1 VPRTLTLTPRFLA
14 RRTALGV
21 TSGPA
26 AIAIRATLGALTRDP
41 LPGAQDAETLM
52 PPVAR
57 YWFRRVPGQ
66 NLWVY
71 FAFSETELIVV
82 TLSPRPPVPITD

>member
-1 VPRTLTLTPRFLA
+1 MLRLPILSTRFQE
-14 RRTALGV
+14 RRKALGL

-26 AIAIRATLGALTRDP
+26 KFALAATVASIARGP
-41 LPGAQDAETLM
+41 LPGPQDAETLM

-57 YWFRRVPGQ
+57 YWFRRVPGH

-71 FAFSETELIVV
+71 FAFDEGELIIV
-82 TLSPRPPVPITD
+82 TITARPPVPLTD

>member
-1 VPRTLTLTPRFLA
+1 MPRVINLSARFLS
-14 RRTALGV
+14 RRAALGV

-26 AIAIRATLGALTRDP
+26 ALAIRSTIVALAREP
-41 LPGAQDAETLM
+41 LPGAQDVETLM

-57 YWFRRVPGQ
+57 YWSRRVPGQ

-71 FAFSETELIVV
+71 FAFDDFQLIIVNV
-82 TLSPRPPVPITD
+82 TARPPVPLID